1 MDGDDGALPVEWG
14 TSFGRFGAD
23 SSKETAEG
31 PDVDGESPRRA
42 GTRKGLTRSGSSSFG
57 RGGVSR
63 SASGRTEAGSSKR
76 SRRQPGGRAT
86 SGRDGRSFV
95 DPFGPVVGSSADA
108 DASADASGGYPDSGE
123 GPSAHAQGRRRR
135 RGARAETG
143 SGADSAL
150 HGPAGPPQDSD
161 GDETPAGAA
170 RTDEEWTSLGRSVLL
185 RQLALG
191 ARSRHQLDRKLA
203 EREVPPSIASALLD
217 RFVEVQLIDDA
228 EFARMWVRTRI
239 AGKSLS
245 RSSLRR
251 ELAEKGIAVELV
263 DDALEQ
269 VSDEDET
276 EQARDVVRRK
286 LRVSADLTDRTVRE
300 KEIRR
305 LVGVLARK
313 GYNPGSAYSIVKE
326 IIAGATDAAAEAE
339 PEGRPDAWPGE

>member
-1 MDGDDGALPVEWG
+1 MNGDDGAGPVEWG
-14 TSFGRFGAD
+14 TSFGRFGGD
-23 SSKETAEG
+23 SSQEPAERSDG
-31 PDVDGESPRRA
+31 DGEIPRRQ
-42 GTRKGLTRSGSSSFG
+42 GMRKGLTRFGSSSFG
-57 RGGVSR
+57 RSGVSR
-63 SASGRTEAGSSKR
+63 SASGRTEAGTPKR
-76 SRRQPGGRAT
+76 SRRQPGARAT
-86 SGRDGRSFV
+86 SGRGGRSFV

-108 DASADASGGYPDSGE
+108 DADASADVTVGLSDSGE
-123 GPSAHAQGRRRR
+123 SPRARPQGRRRR
-135 RGARAETG
+135 QGARVETG
-143 SGADSAL
+143 TGADAAL
-150 HGPAGPPQDSD
+150 DGPAGPPRHPD
-161 GDETPAGAA
+161 GDEMPADAA

-203 EREVPPSIASALLD
+203 EREVPPSVASALLD

-239 AGKSLS
+239 AAKSLS

-263 DDALEQ
+263 EDALEQ
-269 VSDEDET
+269 VSDEDEI

-286 LRVSADLTDRTVRE
+286 LRVSADLADRTVRE
-300 KEIRR
+300 KEMRR

-326 IIAGATDAAAEAE
+326 VIAGAAADAAEGAE
-339 PEGRPDAWPGE
+339 PEG